1 MLDDSMRFAERAKV
15 AGVDVEI
22 EVWDQ
27 MIHGKPCF
35 ATLIPERREAIDRM
49 GIYICQ
55 RLA

>member
-1 MLDDSMRFAERAKV
+1 MRFAERAKV
-15 AGVDVEI
+15 AGVDVEL